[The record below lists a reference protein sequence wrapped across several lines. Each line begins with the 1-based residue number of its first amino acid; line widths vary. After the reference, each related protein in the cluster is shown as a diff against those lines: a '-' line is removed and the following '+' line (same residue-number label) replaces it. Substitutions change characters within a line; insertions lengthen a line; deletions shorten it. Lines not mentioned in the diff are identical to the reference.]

1 MNSQNSLTR
10 NKIIKNMRVIKFED
24 LKIWQIALK
33 ITKEI
38 YDITSKKEFSKDF
51 SLRDQMRRAIISVS
65 SNIVEG
71 FEKNNNNEFIR
82 FLKIAKGSIGE
93 VRNQLYIALAVKY
106 IEQDE
111 FEKLNNE
118 LIELANQVGKFIS
131 YLERNKKLVNSS
143 TRNKTIKK

>member
-1 MNSQNSLTR
+1 
-10 NKIIKNMRVIKFED
+10 MRITKFEN

-38 YDITSKKEFSKDF
+38 YDITNKKEFSKDF
-51 SLRDQMRRAIISVS
+51 SLRDQIRRAIISVS

-111 FEKLNNE
+111 FDKLNNE
-118 LIELANQVGKFIS
+118 LIELANQVGKLIS
-131 YLERNKKLVNSS
+131 YLEKNKKLANSL
-143 TRNKTIKK
+143 TRNKSIKK